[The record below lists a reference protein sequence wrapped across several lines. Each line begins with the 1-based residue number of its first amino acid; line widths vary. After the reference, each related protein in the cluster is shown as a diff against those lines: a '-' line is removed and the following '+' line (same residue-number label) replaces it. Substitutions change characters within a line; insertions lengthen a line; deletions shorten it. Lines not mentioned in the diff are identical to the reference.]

1 MPSTAIRRRL
11 VASAIAVAACL
22 AVAAPP
28 LDFLSG
34 LSLDLLTG
42 LRWHLL
48 GNDRESAQSPAVVV
62 ALDEETYRTAPF
74 EGTPN
79 VTWTGELGRVLGAVI
94 EGGATVVGFDI
105 VFPVSIEQSQV
116 PFGNE
121 TLGARIRGFD
131 RGWLRALAA
140 AAKQDKVV
148 LGQVQFRDRPI
159 GPSPGQRI
167 AVGQQKNIRPLN
179 AYADPDDIVR
189 RLPFGFTVDGRRTN
203 SLAVELV
210 ARALGHQ
217 PIAPSSSVPDTVTL
231 NFAGGADDIPT
242 YSLADLRAC
251 VEKGDAD
258 YFRRQFAGK
267 VVIVGTLLDVEDR
280 RLTSKRF
287 ATGPEAARAPR
298 CALPV
303 ALAPSP
309 VRETLAG
316 VYLHATAV
324 NNLVRGDA
332 VRELDWPAM
341 AAVALVFA
349 FGGVALAFG
358 FGPLAAA
365 ALWLAA
371 GLAWTMAATLAF
383 RTALALPLLQP
394 LLSSLVALALGI
406 GYRFIVSDKD
416 KRLLR
421 QSFALYLAPAVIDRM
436 LASSRPPELGGEAR
450 TVTIYF
456 SDVAGFSTFT
466 ERMTPA
472 EVVALMNTYLSAMTD
487 IIEEEGGFVDKYIGD
502 AIVAVF
508 GAPLDDP
515 AHAARAVR
523 AALRCQ
529 ARLAEMNRT
538 VESFRV
544 QPLGQRIGLNSGEV
558 LVGNIGSR
566 RRFNYSVMGDAV
578 NLASRLEGANKFFGT
593 GILASDATRR
603 MAGDDVVWREIDL
616 VQVKGRDQPVRVW
629 EPIDP
634 ADATARGAAI
644 KAYAAG
650 LESWRAGAFAAAAES
665 FAAAHDAPA
674 ELFARRARHMAGAP
688 PPGTWTGVNIL
699 EEK

>member
-1 MPSTAIRRRL
+1 VSSAGRRRL
-11 VASAIAVAACL
+11 IATAIAIAAGLIVAS
-22 AVAAPP
+22 PP
-28 LDFLSG
+28 FDSLSG
-34 LSLDLLTG
+34 LSLDVLTG
-42 LRWHLL
+42 LRWYLL
-48 GNDRESAQSPAVVV
+48 GNVRDPAQSPTVVI
-62 ALDEETYRTAPF
+62 ALDEETYRTPPF

-79 VTWTGELGRVLGAVI
+79 ITWTRELGRVLTAVI
-94 EGGATVVGFDI
+94 DGGARVVGFDI

-121 TLGARIRGFD
+121 TLGARIHGFD
-131 RGWLRALAA
+131 RDWLRALSA
-140 AAKQDKVV
+140 AAKQGKVV
-148 LGQVQFRDRPI
+148 LGQVQFRGQPI
-159 GPSPGQRI
+159 RPSPGQRI

-189 RLPFGFTVDGRRTN
+189 RLPFSFGVDGQRMN
-203 SLAVELV
+203 SMAVELA

-217 PIAPSSSVPDTVTL
+217 PPQPPASVRDTVTL
-231 NFAGGADDIPT
+231 NLQGGADDIPT

-251 VEKGDAD
+251 LEKGDAAF
-258 YFRRQFAGK
+258 FRHEFEGK

-280 RLTSKRF
+280 RLSTKRF

-303 ALAPSP
+303 AADPAP
-309 VRETLAG
+309 VRETVAG

-324 NNLVRGDA
+324 NNLIRGDSL
-332 VRELDWPAM
+332 REVGRPVI
-341 AAVALVFA
+341 AAIALAFA
-349 FGGVALAFG
+349 GAGVALAFG
-358 FGPLAAA
+358 VGPPAALG
-365 ALWLAA
+365 LWLAVS
-371 GLAWTMAATLAF
+371 LAWTMAATLAF
-383 RTALALPLLQP
+383 RDALALPLLQP
-394 LLSSLVALALGI
+394 LLSSLAALAACI
-406 GYRFIVSDKD
+406 GYRFVISDKD

-466 ERMTPA
+466 ERMAPA

-508 GAPLDDP
+508 GAPLEDP
-515 AHAARAVR
+515 SHAAKAVR

-529 ARLAEMNRT
+529 ARLQEMNCT
-538 VESFRV
+538 VDAFSRR
-544 QPLGQRIGLNSGEV
+544 PLAQRIGLNSGEV

-593 GILASDATRR
+593 TILASEATRR
-603 MAGDDVVWREIDL
+603 IAGDEVMWREIDS
-616 VQVKGRDQPVRVW
+616 VRVKGRDQPVCLY
-629 EPIDP
+629 EPVDP
-634 ADATARGAAI
+634 ADARLRDASL

-650 LESWRAGAFAAAAES
+650 LDSWRAGAFAEAAER
-665 FAAAHDAPA
+665 FAAADDGAGK
-674 ELFARRARHMAGAP
+674 LFALRARQKAQELP
-688 PPGTWTGVNIL
+688 LPEWDGVTTL